1 VLVSRIPVALAAAEV
16 ACSAAQVVFV
26 VDLVGVDLCL
36 DLYLAIGDPHGV
48 GSLGEA
54 EHKGNKGNKGNKG
67 IRSEAVYRCGRS
79 A

>member
-16 ACSAAQVVFV
+16 VCSAAQAVFV
-26 VDLVGVDLCL
+26 VDLVGVDLCP
-36 DLYLAIGDPHGV
+36 DLCLAVDDPRVV

-54 EHKGNKGNKGNKG
+54 EHKGNKGNKDNKG